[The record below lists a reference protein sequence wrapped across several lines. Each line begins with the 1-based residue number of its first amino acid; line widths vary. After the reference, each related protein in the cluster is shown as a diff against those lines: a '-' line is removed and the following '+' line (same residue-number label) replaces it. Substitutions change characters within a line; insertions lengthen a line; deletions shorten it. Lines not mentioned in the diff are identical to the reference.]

1 MAPSQHANTKPTRR
15 DAPRGRL
22 VVQLPR
28 KPANYVSGSGP
39 PLQSVHLA
47 LPRDSTA
54 YILDRILL
62 PSPGPAKDGKPLP
75 KRMTYI
81 VAWRDLPAARALVP
95 AMRILEYVSQPAVEE
110 WEFELERELDEERER
125 LTKKP
130 SPIPATSQSN
140 TGKRKRGRPPAH
152 SKIEGPVDLV
162 EETTHNSEKEK
173 RRRKAGAMSLS
184 TPKKSKL
191 IGFEGLSD
199 EETSPSRQIEEE
211 KLQRATT
218 QAGDQVEDEEEQG
231 MDLDAPD
238 DTTKELDHTRRIP
251 EPVEKPLSSQN
262 KNPEN
267 RYEFSSL
274 FPDKLQ
280 RHPSESYMLPR
291 DPSTR
296 QPLQGTLLAT
306 WRPTNSRSPVSYSE
320 LPELRPSR
328 EPGHPPRQYSHDILH
343 VSQSGSLLGTGQT
356 QLTNGSGEPL
366 PKKPTARQPKQT
378 PVPPPAI
385 PSRRTAP
392 LPGTGGAPNEPIW
405 EVKRLEGD
413 SLFEVEGQGLVRYF
427 KVRWEGDWP
436 PDQNP
441 SWEPEEN
448 IPATLIQQYLRKAG
462 KKKKATPRKKTL
474 TQTTIP
480 WAFERKYSSVSEAV
494 AAPDA
499 MNDTDEV
506 DELADRSEPN
516 GHREVF
522 VVDGNF

>member
-1 MAPSQHANTKPTRR
+1 MAPNRHANTKPARR

-28 KPANYVSGSGP
+28 RPANYVSGSGP

-81 VAWRDLPAARALVP
+81 VAWHDLPAARALVP

-125 LTKKP
+125 LRRKP
-130 SPIPATSQSN
+130 SAVPAASQSK
-140 TGKRKRGRPPAH
+140 TGKLKRGRPPAH

-184 TPKKSKL
+184 TPQKSKL

-199 EETSPSRQIEEE
+199 EEPSPSCQVEKE

-218 QAGDQVEDEEEQG
+218 QAGDQVKDEEEQG

-251 EPVEKPLSSQN
+251 EPVEKPLSSPN
-262 KNPEN
+262 KNSEN
-267 RYEFSSL
+267 RHEFSLL
-274 FPDKLQ
+274 FPNKLQ
-280 RHPSESYMLPR
+280 RQPSESYILPI
-291 DPSTR
+291 DSSTR
-296 QPLQGTLLAT
+296 QPLQRTPLST
-306 WRPTNSRSPVSYSE
+306 WRPTNSKSPVSYSE

-328 EPGHPPRQYSHDILH
+328 EPGHPRQYSHDTLH
-343 VSQSGSLLGTGQT
+343 VSQPGSLPGTGQT
-356 QLTNGSGEPL
+356 QPTNGSGERP
-366 PKKPTARQPKQT
+366 PKKSTTSQPKQT

-385 PSRRTAP
+385 PSQRMAP
-392 LPGTGGAPNEPIW
+392 LPKTEGSPNEATW

-413 SLFEVEGQGLVRYF
+413 NLFEVEGQGLVRYF

-448 IPATLIQQYLRKAG
+448 IPATLIRQYLRKAG
-462 KKKKATPRKKTL
+462 KKKKATPRKRTS

-499 MNDTDEV
+499 MNHMDKV
-506 DELADRSEPN
+506 DELADGSGPN

-522 VVDGNF
+522 VVDGNS